1 MRCEL
6 KNYLNTWVNLSC
18 RPFFFFNPC
27 AHNDIT
33 KPTGPTCGIRALSL
47 SLSLSLHLCAEES
60 EARCNYP
67 GELQVSCYHTDS
79 NQWTN
84 SPVNSNAT
92 SLYVTAV
99 GITVVTT
106 PLVDEMHL
114 CAATFICPHDR
125 RKTKSQEDWSG
136 SKLSFP
142 FVEKHKGLIHLLF
155 LWQSYTW
162 HINCFSTKQTHTKI
176 MRYLTDH

>member
-18 RPFFFFNPC
+18 RPFFFLTYVLKTTSLNRPVRPVGS
-27 AHNDIT
+27 D
-33 KPTGPTCGIRALSL
+33 LSL

-114 CAATFICPHDR
+114 CAATF
-125 RKTKSQEDWSG
+125 WSG

>member
-1 MRCEL
+1 MG
-6 KNYLNTWVNLSC
+6 S
-18 RPFFFFNPC
+18 
-27 AHNDIT
+27 D
-33 KPTGPTCGIRALSL
+33 LSL

-125 RKTKSQEDWSG
+125 RKKKSQEDWSG

-155 LWQSYTW
+155 FMTVIYLAYQLFQHKTNAHKNHAVFNWPLATTLR
-162 HINCFSTKQTHTKI
+162 CRFSVYI
-176 MRYLTDH
+176 YILLTYSWA